1 MASSFGQN
9 LEKNTSSAGDA
20 AHEICSNVT
29 IVIQNR
35 LQIFTNS
42 TISSSYPQIRPRHTN
57 FAIPFFGFNCNCSC
71 YDIEM
76 HVTHSTSLNLD

>member
-42 TISSSYPQIRPRHTN
+42 TSLFKLFPDQAPAHKFCY
-57 FAIPFFGFNCNCSC
+57 PFFW
-71 YDIEM
+71 I
-76 HVTHSTSLNLD
+76 